1 VDVVAIPMLQMCLVA
16 ASDRHFRD
24 AFGEE
29 PAVARPI
36 SLDPPT
42 IAALRFSSV
51 TIASSF
57 VVPLFRTLN
66 RSLVA

>member
-1 VDVVAIPMLQMCLVA
+1 VDVVAIPMLQRCLVA
-16 ASDRHFRD
+16 ASDRHFLD

-42 IAALRFSSV
+42 IA
-51 TIASSF
+51 SSF
-57 VVPLFRTLN
+57 VVPLSRTLD